1 MAARYKLDSLRL
13 VVLERAQEYT
23 GTRFDFSTVSL
34 DGFKTVTL
42 LDPSVSLKPADGI
55 EIQMSAPSAT
65 IKVDLLELLEGRIEI
80 DTLRLNSAVLDV
92 TLQDGFSR
100 QALSND
106 TDRDA
111 TVFNRY
117 AFHVLGEN
125 CVLRINNLAQ
135 SQNLQFVDLSFDVK
149 KSGDSDALEAQI
161 TGRVTD
167 KTEKFAFDLM
177 HFTSKDDFEL
187 RAVVD
192 DFRVED
198 INSFLPEDKRYVQSG
213 SGRLAARIG
222 AMPGEHTQIW
232 LDAELAELAVR
243 EQPAFVSPLTGKVR
257 IAAGYDQENRQFHI
271 GSAVLDT
278 EELAGNVTGGI
289 DLAASQPV
297 FDLELRATRLPV
309 KAILDHALTGRF
321 DEYGDVTYEVNDLD
335 ELALRLLGSVD
346 DPHIVAQV
354 KASGGTIAFDSK
366 RENFPSG
373 TLALGLMDVSWDSK
387 TRKATGSLNISG
399 GNLVHVPTE
408 IEAVNI
414 AGVISLRED
423 ILDIAPL
430 RGLIRGRPVLASLKY
445 NLESKSGTATLA
457 GSLAEIETTPL
468 RSSVRNVELA
478 GSGAMD
484 ATITLEPGKY
494 TVDLTADA
502 NQTAIAYRWWFN
514 KAPGVGANGNVH
526 IELTPKKECTVTADA
541 HVAGSQ
547 LNFTGLF
554 SFDSGRWRLQEAEA
568 LVPVL
573 DVVTVGRC
581 LNLPYTINGGT
592 GSNGTYSWR
601 RTGYSRETDK
611 VEWNASFHCDI
622 DQVSIAA
629 HDAEIPLR
637 CSQVTLKGDM
647 KRDDTPTGHLNIAVA
662 RAVTPALGQPWFVP
676 MEVDP
681 ELRDKYPPDDFAWT
695 FDLAADDLTVPPW
708 HGAQFTGRAYSNPAT
723 AGLDHYEAQVDD
735 GRIEGSFSSRR
746 TENAYTT
753 TATWENVASTYFIEH
768 LKWPEVL
775 EGNTTGTVEYSLD
788 RDDPRSLKGKG
799 QFTVNDGQF
808 SADYLLRQFGS
819 QLEDMTSLPPSL
831 RFSTLHSEVEFEKDV
846 VRTPV
851 IDLSSPGMNVAA
863 SGEFIRDGDMDYE
876 IHISIAPEAAENMP
890 MLKEKINIEG
900 YRLSQQNIELVFN
913 VTGPVLKPRGELT
926 QAPNTG
932 SVLVSG
938 AMQVTSEAISVLD
951 TPRKILVDLLK
962 IGGGILGAGKSSGKE

>member
-1 MAARYKLDSLRL
+1 M
-13 VVLERAQEYT
+13 LERAQEYT
-23 GTRFDFSTVSL
+23 GTRFDFSTVSF
-34 DGFKTVTL
+34 DGFKTLTL
-42 LDPSVSLKPADGI
+42 LDPSVSLTPADGI
-55 EIQMSAPSAT
+55 EIQMTAPSVS
-65 IKVDLLELLEGRIEI
+65 IKVDFLELLEGRIEI
-80 DTLRLNSAVLDV
+80 DTLRLNSALVDV
-92 TLQDGFSR
+92 TLHDGFSW
-100 QALSND
+100 QDLSND
-106 TDRDA
+106 SGSDA
-111 TVFNRY
+111 KAFDRY

-125 CVLRINNLAQ
+125 CVLRINNLPQ
-135 SQNLQFVDLSFDVK
+135 SQDLQFVDFGFDIK
-149 KSGDSDALEAQI
+149 KSGDSTALEAQV
-161 TGRVTD
+161 TGKVND
-167 KTEKFAFDLM
+167 KTEKFAFNLM

-187 RAVVD
+187 RAVIEAL
-192 DFRVED
+192 RAED
-198 INSFLPEDKRYVQSG
+198 INEFLPEDWQFVQSG
-213 SGRLAARIG
+213 SGRLTARIG

-232 LDAELAELAVR
+232 LDAELEELAVR

-257 IAAGYDQENRQFHI
+257 IAAGYDQESRRFNI
-271 GSAVLDT
+271 GSAVLNT

-289 DLAASQPV
+289 DLAGSQPV

-309 KAILDHALTGRF
+309 QAILDHALTGRF
-321 DEYGDVTYEVNDLD
+321 DEYGKVTYEVNDLD
-335 ELALRLLGSVD
+335 ELALRLLGPSE
-346 DPHIVAQV
+346 DPHIVAQI
-354 KASGGTIAFDSK
+354 KASGGTIALDAK

-373 TLALGLMDVSWDSK
+373 ALALGLIDVSWDSK
-387 TRKATGSLNISG
+387 TRKTTGSLNISSG
-399 GNLVHVPTE
+399 HLVHTPTD

-414 AGVISLRED
+414 AGVISVRD
-423 ILDIAPL
+423 DVLDVAPL
-430 RGLIRGRPVLASLKY
+430 RGRIRGRPVLASLKY

-468 RSSVRNVELA
+468 RSSIRNVELA

-484 ATITLEPGKY
+484 ATITLEPDRY
-494 TVDLTADA
+494 TLDLSVDA

-547 LNFTGLF
+547 LNFTGNF
-554 SFDSGRWRLQEAEA
+554 AFDSGRWRLQEAEA

-601 RTGYSRETDK
+601 RTGYSKETDK
-611 VEWNASFHCDI
+611 VEWNASFRCDI
-622 DQVSIAA
+622 DHVSIAA
-629 HDAEIPLR
+629 HEAETPLR
-637 CSQVTLKGDM
+637 CSRVTLTGDM
-647 KRDDTPTGHLNIAVA
+647 KRDDTPAGHLNVAVE

-676 MEVDP
+676 MDVAP
-681 ELRDKYPPDDFAWT
+681 ELREKYPPDDFAWT

-708 HGAQFTGRAYSNPAT
+708 HGTQFAGRAYSNPAT
-723 AGLDHYEAQVDD
+723 AGLAHYEAQVDD
-735 GRIEGSFSSRR
+735 GLIEGSFSSRR
-746 TENAYTT
+746 AENAYTT

-799 QFTVNDGQF
+799 QFTVNNGQF

-831 RFSTLHSEVEFEKDV
+831 SFSALHSEVEFEKDV

-851 IDLSSPGMNVAA
+851 IDLSSPGMNVTA
-863 SGEFIRDGDMDYE
+863 SGQFIRDGDMDYE
-876 IHISIAPEAAENMP
+876 IHISIAPETAEDLP
-890 MLKEKINIEG
+890 MLKEKLNVEG

-938 AMQVTSEAISVLD
+938 ALQVTSEAISVLD

-962 IGGGILGAGKSSGKE
+962 IGGGIFGAGKSGSKE